1 MPDHPTCPACGSSD
15 ITVAD
20 SRPARLGD
28 IPTIRRRRK
37 CKACDHRSNTYELGQ
52 EVIHRIEISLSV
64 LARLKAMFPDAA
76 TAVEGHVKREVARHG

>member
-1 MPDHPTCPACGSSD
+1 MPDHLTCPSCGSSD

-37 CKACDHRSNTYELGQ
+37 CRACDHRSTTYELGQ
-52 EVIHRIEISLSV
+52 EVIHRIEISLAV
-64 LARLKAMFPDAA
+64 LARLKALFPDAA
-76 TAVEGHVKREVARHG
+76 TAVEAERMRKVAGHG